1 MISYEELAKAIAE
14 ERFEISVWQFDQM
27 MRVFEDA
34 DPDFD
39 RSGFL
44 DIMRCGSMPLSI
56 QLSTVALRVKLKYP
70 VQGVKTCEKPF
81 LYLVVNKK

>member
-34 DPDFD
+34 DPDFE
-39 RSGFL
+39 RSDFL
-44 DIMRCGSMPLSI
+44 D
-56 QLSTVALRVKLKYP
+56 V

-81 LYLVVNKK
+81 LYLVVNKQ

>member
-34 DPDFD
+34 DPDFE
-39 RSGFL
+39 RSDFL
-44 DIMRCGSMPLSI
+44 DI
-56 QLSTVALRVKLKYP
+56 

-81 LYLVVNKK
+81 LYLVVNKQ

>member
-44 DIMRCGSMPLSI
+44 DI
-56 QLSTVALRVKLKYP
+56 

-81 LYLVVNKK
+81 LYLVVNKE

>member
-34 DPDFD
+34 DPDFK
-39 RSGFL
+39 RSDFL
-44 DIMRCGSMPLSI
+44 DI
-56 QLSTVALRVKLKYP
+56 
-70 VQGVKTCEKPF
+70 VQGVKTYEKPF

>member
-27 MRVFEDA
+27 MRVFEKA
-34 DPDFD
+34 DPDFK
-39 RSGFL
+39 RSDFL
-44 DIMRCGSMPLSI
+44 DI
-56 QLSTVALRVKLKYP
+56 

>member
-34 DPDFD
+34 DTDFE
-39 RSGFL
+39 RSNFL
-44 DIMRCGSMPLSI
+44 D
-56 QLSTVALRVKLKYP
+56 A

-81 LYLVVNKK
+81 LYLVVNKQ

>member
-34 DPDFD
+34 DPDFK
-39 RSGFL
+39 RF
-44 DIMRCGSMPLSI
+44 
-56 QLSTVALRVKLKYP
+56 
-70 VQGVKTCEKPF
+70 
-81 LYLVVNKK
+81 